1 MQYRPM
7 GRTGDEV
14 SVLGYGCMRF
24 PMKGRRID
32 EPRTERQLFSAI
44 DRGVNYLDTA
54 FIYTRSEETL
64 GRILSK
70 GYRDKVKIATK
81 LPPFLVYSRKDME
94 AILETQLKRLRTGHI
109 DYYLIHSLA
118 SGEGWARLKELGVR
132 EFLEDARRA
141 GKIGHIGFSFH
152 GNIGSFR
159 QIVDDYPWES
169 CLIQYNYLDE
179 RFQAGTEGLEYAAAR
194 GLGVAV
200 MEPLRGGLLVRKMPA
215 EARKIWDE
223 AAVKRSP
230 AEWALRWVWDHPQV
244 STVLSGMS
252 EEGEI
257 AENIRVAGEALP
269 HSLSGN
275 ELALVGRVKTV
286 MDRLIRVGCS
296 GCSYCMPCPF
306 GVDIPS
312 CFAYYNDKHLFGELL
327 PQLKYLI
334 ISSGLFGGRPSF
346 ASLCRECGKCEEHC
360 PQHLPIRARLKDVAK
375 DMENIWTRML
385 MRVLKVF
392 FRFIPRK

>member
-1 MQYRPM
+1 MLYRPM
-7 GRTGDEV
+7 GKTGDAV

-24 PMKGRRID
+24 PMKNRKID
-32 EPRTERQLFSAI
+32 EARTERTLFSAI
-44 DRGVNYLDTA
+44 DRGLNYLDTA

-64 GRILSK
+64 GRILAK

-81 LPPFLVYSRKDME
+81 LPPFLVYSRKDMD

-118 SGEGWARLKELGVR
+118 SWEGWERLKGLGVR

-141 GKIGHIGFSFH
+141 GTIGHIGFSFH
-152 GNIGSFR
+152 GNINNFKR
-159 QIVDDYPWES
+159 IIDDYSWES
-169 CLIQYNYLDE
+169 CLLQYNYLDE

-215 EARKIWDE
+215 EAQKIWDE

-244 STVLSGMS
+244 STVLSGMG
-252 EEGEI
+252 EEREI
-257 AENIRVAGEALP
+257 DENVRIAGEALP
-269 HSLSGN
+269 HSLTGQ
-275 ELALVGRVKTV
+275 ELALVERVKRV
-286 MDRLIRVGCS
+286 MEKLIRVGCS

-312 CFAYYNDKHLFGELL
+312 CFAYYNDKHLFGEFL
-327 PQLKYLI
+327 PQIKYLV

-346 ASLCRECGKCEEHC
+346 ASLCRGCGKCEEHC
-360 PQHLPIRARLKDVAK
+360 PQHLPIRARLKEVAR

-385 MRVLKVF
+385 MRAVKII
-392 FRFIPRK
+392 FRIIPRK